1 MTFLNIALLDAG
13 VNTFYVNITF
23 AHAAFKASSALH
35 GSVSTCTLCM
45 TSACQTQEV
54 QECGPPLPPFALLP
68 FFFCFPLVPRDS
80 SPNPSSLK
88 DIRLVSSKKKKA
100 SLMPWGEHAGT
111 NLESVKQGT
120 RFLCCSPVC
129 FCHSVEGYVKHCLW
143 TYHFI
148 TGNPFCSALLTCQNY
163 FSITSQVYNDLCA
176 EGWAGILTISLTD
189 CEYLLWSLFPEREAD
204 LFSVC
209 LFSLPQ

>member
-1 MTFLNIALLDAG
+1 MQVLTLFTSILLLLMQRLRLPQHCTGPWAPALCVWLQP
-13 VNTFYVNITF
+13 VRHKRCRNV
-23 AHAAFKASSALH
+23 
-35 GSVSTCTLCM
+35 V
-45 TSACQTQEV
+45 
-54 QECGPPLPPFALLP
+54 PPLPPFALLP
-68 FFFCFPLVPRDS
+68 FFFCFPLGPRDS

-88 DIRLVSSKKKKA
+88 DIRLVSSKKKKKKA

-163 FSITSQVYNDLCA
+163 FSITSQVYNDLCT
-176 EGWAGILTISLTD
+176 EGWAGILTISLTG
-189 CEYLLWSLFPEREAD
+189 CEYLLWSLFPERDAD
-204 LFSVC
+204 LFSIC

>member
-88 DIRLVSSKKKKA
+88 DIRLVSSKKKKQASCPGANMQERILSLWSRALDSFAVLLFVFVILSRDMSNTVCEHITSLQEIHFAQPFWLVRITVA
-100 SLMPWGEHAGT
+100 SLH
-111 NLESVKQGT
+111 
-120 RFLCCSPVC
+120 RF
-129 FCHSVEGYVKHCLW
+129 
-143 TYHFI
+143 T
-148 TGNPFCSALLTCQNY
+148 TTSALR
-163 FSITSQVYNDLCA
+163 D
-176 EGWAGILTISLTD
+176 
-189 CEYLLWSLFPEREAD
+189 ERE
-204 LFSVC
+204 F
-209 LFSLPQ
+209 

>member
-1 MTFLNIALLDAG
+1 MTFLNIVLLDAG

-54 QECGPPLPPFALLP
+54 QECGPPPLPPFALLP

-88 DIRLVSSKKKKA
+88 DIRLVSSKKKKMKA
-100 SLMPWGEHAGT
+100 SCPAANMQGRILSLWSRALDSFAVLLFVFVILSRDMSNTFCEHIIS
-111 NLESVKQGT
+111 LQEI
-120 RFLCCSPVC
+120 
-129 FCHSVEGYVKHCLW
+129 
-143 TYHFI
+143 HFAQPFWLVRI
-148 TGNPFCSALLTCQNY
+148 TLASIHRVTTTSALR
-163 FSITSQVYNDLCA
+163 D
-176 EGWAGILTISLTD
+176 
-189 CEYLLWSLFPEREAD
+189 ERE
-204 LFSVC
+204 F
-209 LFSLPQ
+209 

>member
-1 MTFLNIALLDAG
+1 MQVLTLFTSILLLLMQRLRLPQHCTGPWAPALCVWLQP
-13 VNTFYVNITF
+13 VRHKRCRNV
-23 AHAAFKASSALH
+23 
-35 GSVSTCTLCM
+35 V
-45 TSACQTQEV
+45 
-54 QECGPPLPPFALLP
+54 PPPSPICPAPLLLLLP
-68 FFFCFPLVPRDS
+68 FRPQRFFPKPFKPQRHQTCFI
-80 SPNPSSLK
+80 K
-88 DIRLVSSKKKKA
+88 KKKKKA

-163 FSITSQVYNDLCA
+163 FSITSQVYNDLCT
-176 EGWAGILTISLTD
+176 EGWAGILTISLTG
-189 CEYLLWSLFPEREAD
+189 CEYLLWSLFPERDAD